1 MPWIRKQLG
10 GDLRRDRRCKTHKR
24 PVVKTETK
32 IKEGEKNKNPQKYNA
47 WAKKSEKT
55 TFESNNGGRY
65 KLCDF

>member
-47 WAKKSEKT
+47 
-55 TFESNNGGRY
+55 
-65 KLCDF
+65 